1 MGNKILIQG
10 GLVID
15 PIAKTEAIRD
25 IKIEKQLFVE
35 EFSDDKG
42 ITIVDATGLIVTP
55 GLVDMH
61 VHLREPGREDEETI
75 RSGARAACAGGFTTI
90 VCMPNTNP
98 CVDNRAV
105 LEYILDRAAN
115 VPCGVKVVGST
126 SVDQAGRCLSD
137 MGDLADAGAVAFSDD
152 GLPIKDSALMRR
164 ALEYSGVFG
173 LPIICHAEDT
183 GLSDGGVMNEG
194 PTAASLGLK
203 GIPAAAEE
211 IMVARDIIL
220 AELTGG
226 RLHITHV
233 STAGS
238 VDLIRSAKKR
248 GVRVSAD
255 VTPHHL
261 VLTDENMKGYDTNY
275 KINPPLRGEAE
286 KKALFE
292 GLVDGT
298 IDAIVSD
305 HAPHALHEKEQEIE
319 RAPFG
324 TIGLQTTL
332 PVVMT
337 YLAKTKLGLSGLI
350 SKLTRG
356 PAQILGLEAGT
367 FEIGNQADVAIIDPE
382 AKVKIEPSYFLSK
395 SNNSAFL
402 GLELVGRASNVIFQ
416 GKIVLKERELIV

>member
-1 MGNKILIQG
+1 MADKILIKG

-15 PIAKTEAIRD
+15 PIAKSETTRD

-35 EFSDDKG
+35 DFGDDKG
-42 ITIVDATGLIVTP
+42 ITTIDASGLIVTP

-90 VCMPNTNP
+90 VCMPNTSP
-98 CVDNRAV
+98 CVDNRSV
-105 LEYILDRAAN
+105 LEFIVDRAAN
-115 VPCGVKVVGST
+115 VPCRVKVVGAI
-126 SVDQAGRCLSD
+126 SVGQTGKCLSD
-137 MGDLADAGAVAFSDD
+137 MGDLADAGAVAFTDD
-152 GLPIKDSALMRR
+152 GLPIKDSNLMRR
-164 ALEYSGVFG
+164 ALEYSEVFG
-173 LPIICHAEDT
+173 LPIMSHAEDT
-183 GLSDGGVMNEG
+183 DLSDSGVMHEG
-194 PTAASLGLK
+194 PTATSLGLK

-211 IMVARDIIL
+211 VMVARDIIL
-220 AELTGG
+220 AELTGS
-226 RLHITHV
+226 RLHITHI

-261 VLTDENMKGYDTNY
+261 VLTDENMKGYDTNC

-286 KKALFE
+286 KRALLE

-319 RAPFG
+319 TAPFG

-332 PVVMT
+332 PVALT
-337 YLAKTKLGLSGLI
+337 YLTKSKLGLLGSI
-350 SKLTRG
+350 TKLTRG
-356 PAQILGLEAGT
+356 PAQVLGLKAGT
-367 FEIGNQADVAIIDPE
+367 LEVGSQADVTIIDTK
-382 AKVKIEPSYFLSK
+382 AKVKIEPSYFYSK
-395 SNNSAFL
+395 SHNSAFL
-402 GLELVGRASNVIFQ
+402 GKELVGRASYVILR
-416 GKIVLKERELIV
+416 GKIVLKERDLVE

>member
-1 MGNKILIQG
+1 MSDKILIQG

-15 PIAKTEAIRD
+15 PIAKTEATRD

-35 EFSDDKG
+35 EFSNNKG
-42 ITIVDATGLIVTP
+42 ITTVDAAGLIVTP
-55 GLVDMH
+55 GLIDMH

-75 RSGARAACAGGFTTI
+75 LSGARAACAGGFTTI
-90 VCMPNTNP
+90 VCMPNTKP
-98 CVDNRAV
+98 CVDNRSI
-105 LEYILDRAAN
+105 LEYILDRAAD
-115 VPCGVKVVGST
+115 VPCGVKVVGAI
-126 SVDQAGRCLSD
+126 SVGQAGKCLSD

-152 GLPIKDSALMRR
+152 GLPIKDSELMRR
-164 ALEYSGVFG
+164 ALEYSGIFG
-173 LPIICHAEDT
+173 LPIMSHAEDT
-183 GLSDGGVMNEG
+183 NLSDGGVMHEG
-194 PTAASLGLK
+194 PTATSLGLK

-220 AELTGG
+220 AELTGS

-233 STAGS
+233 STSGS
-238 VDLIRSAKKR
+238 VDMIRSAKKR

-261 VLTDENMKGYDTNY
+261 ILTDENMKGYDTNC
-275 KINPPLRGEAE
+275 KINPPLRSEAE
-286 KKALFE
+286 KKALLE

-319 RAPFG
+319 TAPFG

-332 PVVMT
+332 PAVLT
-337 YLAKTKLGLSGLI
+337 RLTKTKLGLLGLI
-350 SKLTRG
+350 TKLTRG
-356 PAQILGLEAGT
+356 PARILGLNAGT
-367 FEIGNQADVAIIDPE
+367 FEIGSQADATIIDPN

-395 SNNSAFL
+395 SHNSAFL
-402 GLELVGRASNVIFQ
+402 GKELIGQASYVILR
-416 GKIVLKERELIV
+416 GKIVLKERELVK